1 MLGCP
6 QLLQQIVAA
15 AEAQG
20 KDKFEENY
28 VIATSWQRSG
38 QQQSHS
44 GKGGNRCPDPP
55 LHPVVVPHSMAQVSP
70 RQDRRRSSSLNGDK
84 HRGESSDEASEAP
97 MTTYLLYESAAGYAL
112 FLKKEFEETAET
124 EEEVQNSLLDPKKVS
139 KIVSLHAW
147 TQFRDAEDALNQAN
161 SISAGIA
168 TEELVNFLEMNLPKK
183 KKTYQLGVY
192 DPELGKALAEQFP
205 IAHGQSVKELLRGC
219 RLHFNRLV
227 KDLNEGDLD
236 KARLGLGHAFS
247 RARMQ
252 LDPNR
257 QDKPIMNTIA
267 LLDNL
272 DKNINTFAMRVR
284 EWYAWHFPELTKIVT
299 DNIAYAKVSRV
310 VRVRDNFEGDKEA
323 LTEACGSEDVAD
335 EILKALK
342 MSMGQDIVE
351 MDMKNIDHFAS
362 EVIKL
367 ADMRKTLHEYL
378 KAKMDLVA
386 PNLAALIGEI
396 IGARLISHAGSL
408 TNLAKYP
415 ASTVQILGAEKALFR
430 AIKTKGNT
438 PKYGL
443 IFHSTFIGRAQ
454 QKNKGR
460 ISRYLANK
468 CSLASRIDCFSD
480 EATTVFGEKLKDQV
494 EERLTF
500 LSEGTTPRK
509 NLEVMQEAIKE
520 VTKLRKKRAKKAKA
534 AAEAAA
540 GGEEVEEGAVKPKK
554 KRPAAEVQPEA
565 EETPAPKK
573 KKKRAVEA
581 EEETAASEATPKRK
595 KKASA

>member
-1 MLGCP
+1 
-6 QLLQQIVAA
+6 
-15 AEAQG
+15 
-20 KDKFEENY
+20 
-28 VIATSWQRSG
+28 
-38 QQQSHS
+38 
-44 GKGGNRCPDPP
+44 
-55 LHPVVVPHSMAQVSP
+55 
-70 RQDRRRSSSLNGDK
+70 
-84 HRGESSDEASEAP
+84 

-124 EEEVQNSLLDPKKVS
+124 EEEVQNALLDPKKFG
-139 KIVSLHAW
+139 KMMGLHAW
-147 TQFRDAEDALNQAN
+147 LPFQDAEDALSQTNAVA
-161 SISAGIA
+161 AGEA
-168 TEELVNFLEMNLPKK
+168 TEELDARTTSHTTSMVGRDIETSGGQKGRKERKGRKGRPREVWFLFDPIEGATPMVRWSSIEVNFLEMNLPKK
-183 KKTYQLGVY
+183 KKSYQLGVY

-205 IAHGQSVKELLRGC
+205 ITHGQSVKELLRGC
-219 RLHFNRLV
+219 RAHFGRLV
-227 KDLNEGDLD
+227 KALSDSDLD

-247 RARMQ
+247 RHRMQ

-310 VRVRDNFEGDKEA
+310 IRVRDGYEGDKEA
-323 LTEACGSEDVAD
+323 LTEACGSEEVAD

-351 MDMKNIDHFAS
+351 MDMKNIEHFAS

-378 KAKMDLVA
+378 KAWWRLHGTKKTQMDLVA

-430 AIKTKGNT
+430 ALKTKGNT
-438 PKYGL
+438 PKYGFL
-443 IFHSTFIGRAQ
+443 GGKQTPLMH
-454 QKNKGR
+454 
-460 ISRYLANK
+460 
-468 CSLASRIDCFSD
+468 ID
-480 EATTVFGEKLKDQV
+480 
-494 EERLTF
+494 
-500 LSEGTTPRK
+500 
-509 NLEVMQEAIKE
+509 
-520 VTKLRKKRAKKAKA
+520 
-534 AAEAAA
+534 
-540 GGEEVEEGAVKPKK
+540 
-554 KRPAAEVQPEA
+554 PAARRFVDNLRS
-565 EETPAPKK
+565 
-573 KKKRAVEA
+573 RAL
-581 EEETAASEATPKRK
+581 TQT
-595 KKASA
+595 

>member
-1 MLGCP
+1 
-6 QLLQQIVAA
+6 
-15 AEAQG
+15 
-20 KDKFEENY
+20 
-28 VIATSWQRSG
+28 
-38 QQQSHS
+38 
-44 GKGGNRCPDPP
+44 
-55 LHPVVVPHSMAQVSP
+55 
-70 RQDRRRSSSLNGDK
+70 
-84 HRGESSDEASEAP
+84 

-112 FLKKEFEETAET
+112 FLKKEFEETAEN
-124 EEEVQNSLLDPKKVS
+124 EEEVQNALLDVKKFG
-139 KIVSLHAW
+139 KIMGLHAW
-147 TQFRDAEDALNQAN
+147 TPFKDAEDALNQVNAV
-161 SISAGIA
+161 SAGTP

-183 KKTYQLGVY
+183 KKSYQLGVY
-192 DPELGKALAEQFP
+192 DAELGKALAEQFP
-205 IAHGQSVKELLRGC
+205 ITHGQSVKELFRGC

-227 KDLNEGDLD
+227 KDLSENDLD

-247 RARMQ
+247 RSRMQ

-310 VRVRDNFEGDKEA
+310 IRVRDNFEGDKEA
-323 LTEACGSEDVAD
+323 LSEAAGSEEVAD
-335 EILKALK
+335 EILKAMK

-386 PNLAALIGEI
+386 PNLGALIGEI

-430 AIKTKGNT
+430 AMKTKGNT

-520 VTKLRKKRAKKAKA
+520 VTKQRKKKAKKAAAAKA
-534 AAEAAA
+534 AEEA
-540 GGEEVEEGAVKPKK
+540 GEVLEEGAV
-554 KRPAAEVQPEA
+554 
-565 EETPAPKK
+565 PKK
-573 KKKRAVEA
+573 KKRVQEEVAEEAVE
-581 EEETAASEATPKRK
+581 EEAPRK
-595 KKASA
+595 KKKKAAA